1 MHKLQLLR
9 KGMPEKHRYFRFL
22 HSDELSDTLFV
33 QGDGCQSGEL
43 AGRAAWE
50 NRANECIKCGKC
62 EQACP
67 QHIHIRD
74 ELEQVSKALLE

>member
-1 MHKLQLLR
+1 MNYL
-9 KGMPEKHRYFRFL
+9 
-22 HSDELSDTLFV
+22 TLYSSKEMAV
-33 QGDGCQSGEL
+33 NQENWL
-43 AGRAAWE
+43 VGRHGK

-74 ELEQVSKALLE
+74 ELEQVSKVLLG

>member
-1 MHKLQLLR
+1 MAVNQENWL
-9 KGMPEKHRYFRFL
+9 
-22 HSDELSDTLFV
+22 V
-33 QGDGCQSGEL
+33 
-43 AGRAAWE
+43 GRHGK